1 MRKNLTEKKEPLCDK
16 LLTVVDHIS
25 DGVFAVDL
33 NFKITFMNRAAERIS
48 GYPIKEA
55 IGKRC
60 SEVFRTSAC
69 EDNCPLEQ
77 TIKTETPVINRSVCI
92 NNHRGERIPISISTA
107 LLKDS
112 KGNTTGGVETFR
124 DLNQV
129 RQLHKE
135 YEAKYTFENILSRN
149 NKMRE
154 LFNIL
159 PTIAE
164 SESSVLIEGES
175 GTGKELVARAVH
187 ELSPRKDGPFIGLNC
202 GALPDNL
209 LESELFG
216 YTAGAF
222 TDAKKDKKGRFELAE
237 GGTLFLDEIGNIS
250 SAMQIKLLR
259 VLQEKTFE
267 RLGGTRTIAADFR
280 IVSATNQPLDELIE
294 KGDFRKDFFYRINVI
309 KIALPPLRER
319 REDIP
324 LLADHFVQNLNRLHQ
339 KDINGVSPPA
349 LKILMN
355 HDYPGNIRELENI
368 IEHAFVLC
376 GSGIIKP
383 EFLPE
388 YLQKGNSIPAIE
400 IASTM
405 DEMESLFILAALKR
419 NNWSRKDTAREIGV
433 NPSTLYRKIKKL
445 GLKIPSHK
453 EE

>member
-1 MRKNLTEKKEPLCDK
+1 
-16 LLTVVDHIS
+16 VVDHIS

-33 NFKITFMNRAAERIS
+33 DFKITFMNMAAERIS

-77 TIKTETPVINRSVCI
+77 TIKTETPVINRPVCI

-107 LLKDS
+107 LLKDG
-112 KGNTTGGVETFR
+112 KGNITGGVETFR

-216 YTAGAF
+216 YAAGAF

-267 RLGGTRTIAADFR
+267 RLGGTRTIKADFR

-294 KGDFRKDFFYRINVI
+294 KGEFRKDFFYRINVI

-339 KDINGVSPPA
+339 KDISGVSPPA

-388 YLQKGNSIPAIE
+388 YLQKDSAIPAVE

-453 EE
+453 EEK